1 MTETITTDECKECV
15 YGEMIEESK
24 KRIKVH
30 CTYRD
35 RTYFYG
41 QRIPCEDKKRKEE

>member
-1 MTETITTDECKECV
+1 MTETITTDECKECA
-15 YGEMIEESK
+15 YGEIIEESK
-24 KRIKVH
+24 KHIKVH
-30 CTYRD
+30 CTYRN